1 MDFETNKK
9 ELFKM
14 LQSAGREFGIRKAS
28 YSKLLKAGEITEE
41 YFKEMCVELN
51 KDWAIIR
58 REVLLEWARTSSNCP
73 FKTEELETIETF
85 VHEPI
90 RTIMLGGLN

>member
-41 YFKEMCVELN
+41 YFKEMLSTM
-51 KDWAIIR
+51 R
-58 REVLLEWARTSSNCP
+58 RTYAFLKACYENASEKGISINFTGNTDAT
-73 FKTEELETIETF
+73 
-85 VHEPI
+85 
-90 RTIMLGGLN
+90 